1 VIQGVQGA
9 SIFNGDAY
17 YNESKW
23 YNKNYNTP
31 GRWVS
36 AANPGDGKTPYASS
50 GSDWMLTDYVIEN
63 GSYAALRSCMLG
75 YSLPAKYTKR
85 VKLGGVRVYAAGENL
100 FYIMSKN
107 YRGINPEART
117 TSGTYSSPL
126 IDGYQRGG
134 FPIGRTI
141 TMGIDINF

>member
-1 VIQGVQGA
+1 MLHCVVVCWVILCRRN
-9 SIFNGDAY
+9 I
-17 YNESKW
+17 
-23 YNKNYNTP
+23 P
-31 GRWVS
+31 
-36 AANPGDGKTPYASS
+36 
-50 GSDWMLTDYVIEN
+50 
-63 GSYAALRSCMLG
+63 
-75 YSLPAKYTKR
+75 KR
-85 VKLGGVRVYAAGENL
+85 VKLGGVRMYAAGENL

-117 TSGTYSSPL
+117 TSGAYSSPL